1 MGRGRLKLIT
11 SQPKGQTGTIALR
24 SDASVEKSKKP
35 QQNLGR
41 AQNVATAG
49 DTVPI
54 VFAKRASDAGGGWVQ
69 PPLVK
74 QGSYNF
80 NGTFLY
86 AISQGDM
93 VDNPEIYRTWVGE
106 KIISH
111 VPGQGTVTATHFY
124 SSPSAMAAAPN
135 SCPITGGRFFCDP
148 DSALYL
154 WTYETTSGYTEYYE
168 PNENNIYSNFR
179 FLTVGEGDT
188 TNSVIVFNGADLTVT
203 EVETGID
210 RTSNY
215 WAIFAGGVSDPSTI
229 DFYAN
234 ATFSSPGVFSGG
246 NAVGYIETV
255 GGDPD
260 DFSTPS
266 YADDGDDFYLDFYGT
281 TRAKNRHL

>member
-1 MGRGRLKLIT
+1 MGRGKLRLVT
-11 SQPKGQTGTIALR
+11 SQPKGQAGTQASR

-54 VFAKRASDAGGGWVQ
+54 VFAKRASDAGGVWVQ

-93 VDNPEIYRTWVGE
+93 VDDPEIYRTWVGE

-168 PNENNIYSNFR
+168 PNENNIYS
-179 FLTVGEGDT
+179 LQG
-188 TNSVIVFNGADLTVT
+188 FNCWRG
-203 EVETGID
+203 
-210 RTSNY
+210 
-215 WAIFAGGVSDPSTI
+215 
-229 DFYAN
+229 
-234 ATFSSPGVFSGG
+234 
-246 NAVGYIETV
+246 
-255 GGDPD
+255 
-260 DFSTPS
+260 
-266 YADDGDDFYLDFYGT
+266 
-281 TRAKNRHL
+281 RHDEQCYCFQRR